1 MRGLIAVLFAAAI
14 VGFATLGHAL
24 THKLP
29 ADVQHLP
36 VNEVNQRLCENHPF
50 AMGWVSQ
57 VIVYA
62 DDPATLHIQCGDG
75 AWITA
80 DR

>member
-1 MRGLIAVLFAAAI
+1 MRLLIVIAFAAAI
-14 VGFATLGHAL
+14 VAFATLGHL
-24 THKLP
+24 VTHKSN
-29 ADVQHLP
+29 VQHFPASFVAP
-36 VNEVNQRLCENHPF
+36 VLCEGHPF
-50 AMGWVSQ
+50 SGGWVSQ
-57 VIVYA
+57 VLTYE